1 MEKIRI
7 RDGKFR
13 IRDKHPGSATLL
25 FITSPSVCTYMNIVL
40 QVSGSGI
47 PDSAG
52 EVCEAESGAEQA
64 AGRLQGR
71 NGR

>member
-1 MEKIRI
+1 MENFGSEIRNTA
-7 RDGKFR
+7 FY
-13 IRDKHPGSATLL
+13 HVTFSEY
-25 FITSPSVCTYMNIVL
+25 CTDMTILL

-47 PDSAG
+47 SDSAG
-52 EVCEAESGAEQA
+52 EVREAESGAEQA

>member
-1 MEKIRI
+1 MEIRI
-7 RDGKFR
+7 R
-13 IRDKHPGSATLL
+13 
-25 FITSPSVCTYMNIVL
+25 ITAFYHITFSVYRTYMNILL

-52 EVCEAESGAEQA
+52 EVCEAEPGTEQA